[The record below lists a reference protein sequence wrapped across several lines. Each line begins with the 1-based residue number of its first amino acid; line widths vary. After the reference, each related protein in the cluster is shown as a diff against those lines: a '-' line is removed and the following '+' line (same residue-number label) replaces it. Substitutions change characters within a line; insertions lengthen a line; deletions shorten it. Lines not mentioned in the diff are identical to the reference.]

1 MALQKVP
8 VRLYLEYCPGRASPR
23 KRNDR
28 GLQGRSEKKG
38 QERTRGSWPMQC
50 NETNCEERDENPLRQ
65 KNKAGE

>member
-23 KRNDR
+23 KRNYR

-38 QERTRGSWPMQC
+38 VPVKRGLEDLGLFSVKKQTVKRRM
-50 NETNCEERDENPLRQ
+50 RIH
-65 KNKAGE
+65 

>member
-23 KRNDR
+23 KRNYR

-38 QERTRGSWPMQC
+38 CPCQERTRGSWPILC
-50 NETNCEERDENPLRQ
+50 NKTNCEERGENPLRQ
-65 KNKAGE
+65 KK